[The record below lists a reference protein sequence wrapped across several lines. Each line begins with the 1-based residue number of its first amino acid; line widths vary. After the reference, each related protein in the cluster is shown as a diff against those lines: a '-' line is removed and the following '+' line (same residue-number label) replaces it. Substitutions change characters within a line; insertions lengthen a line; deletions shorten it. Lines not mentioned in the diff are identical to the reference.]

1 VYNSC
6 FSMRHVTLSSTTPAV
21 VTRAVPLMHNVMG
34 GSVCLYWIANV
45 MQSSR
50 SPIAEDVSHL
60 GHDIVEI
67 GKDLLTFRRIAE
79 SSLSRSSTQRR
90 SSLLLFLCFLYST
103 MKATESFE
111 TSVYIYQSKQINI
124 PGNIKT

>member
-1 VYNSC
+1 
-6 FSMRHVTLSSTTPAV
+6 
-21 VTRAVPLMHNVMG
+21 MG